1 MAIQVPGV
9 LGYRGQHE
17 SEVIAITPLAI
28 AVLVLLS
35 LLGVLLLGGV
45 IVVAVETSRHGARKI
60 LEGRQ
65 EQREALPE
73 RPGAD
78 RAAVEGAEGS
88 FSAGLGRQVRTIREL
103 LEHADAVGTP
113 TGELRQQLDE
123 LERHSAQVDAQLDT
137 FDRAR
142 AEAEPELLEQL
153 RRRAGVIA
161 ETLARIR
168 DYLAQ
173 EEASRSNVELA
184 DTVGRVQIET
194 DALNSIRGE
203 DPLVEI
209 ERLHRLATE
218 GQDRDRE

>member
-1 MAIQVPGV
+1 MAD
-9 LGYRGQHE
+9 
-17 SEVIAITPLAI
+17 ITPLSI
-28 AVLVLLS
+28 GILVLLS

-73 RPGAD
+73 RPGTD
-78 RAAVEGAEGS
+78 RAAVEGAEGP
-88 FSAGLGRQVRTIREL
+88 FSAGLGREVRIVRDL
-103 LEHADAVGTP
+103 LERADAVDAP
-113 TGELRQQLDE
+113 LGELRQQLDD

-142 AEAEPELLEQL
+142 AEEEPELLEQL
-153 RRRAGVIA
+153 RRRAGVISEA
-161 ETLARIR
+161 LTRLRS
-168 DYLAQ
+168 YLAQ
-173 EEASRSNVELA
+173 EEANRSDAELA

-194 DALNSIRGE
+194 EALSSIRGE

-218 GQDRDRE
+218 GEDRGRE